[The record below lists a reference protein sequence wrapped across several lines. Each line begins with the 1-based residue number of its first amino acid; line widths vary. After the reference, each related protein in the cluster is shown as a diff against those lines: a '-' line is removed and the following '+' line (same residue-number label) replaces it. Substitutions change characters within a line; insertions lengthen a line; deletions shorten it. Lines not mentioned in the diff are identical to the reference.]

1 MPHAKT
7 NAYSGDMVARKLDNG
22 VTLTLERLPYLHSAT
37 AGVWVRTGSAN
48 ERKSQ
53 CGISHFLEHLFF
65 KGTSSRTARQI
76 TEAIESKGGHL
87 NAFTARE
94 YTCVYAR
101 TLDEHVA
108 TGIEILADV
117 IKNSTF
123 RDLDKERNVI
133 LEEIAAI
140 EDVPEDHSHDLLA
153 RRMWPNHS
161 LGRSVSGEIATVA
174 KISIDDVRAYY
185 DGWYRPR
192 NVYFSIAGNFDPD
205 AIVDQ
210 VYAELTA
217 LVPRALRK
225 RYRAPQFQPGI
236 ELVERDVAQNH
247 LCVGFRAPTVTDPRR
262 YAYDLLCC
270 ALGGGSTSRLFQR
283 IREDEGL
290 AYAVYSF
297 PSAYLNAGALNVY
310 AAVAPENLERTAALS
325 FEEIRRLRDET
336 MADEELDMNREQLKG
351 NMLMSLEGTFNRM
364 ARMAKSMMYY
374 NRLLTIDEVIAGLD
388 AVTVADVQALAREL
402 FQPDCCAMLVLGP
415 AKGAPIQDIPL

>member
-1 MPHAKT
+1 MPHAET
-7 NAYSGDMVARKLDNG
+7 NAYSGNMVARKLDNG
-22 VTLTLERLPYLHSAT
+22 VTLSLERLPHLHSAT

-65 KGTSSRTARQI
+65 KGTASRTARQI

-94 YTCVYAR
+94 YTCIYAR
-101 TLDEHVA
+101 TLDEHVS

-117 IKNSTF
+117 IKHSTF
-123 RDLDKERNVI
+123 QDIDKERNVI
-133 LEEIAAI
+133 IEEIAAI
-140 EDVPEDHSHDLLA
+140 EDVPEDHSHDLMA
-153 RRMWPNHS
+153 RRMWPNHP
-161 LGRSVSGEIATVA
+161 LGRSVSGEIGTVA

-192 NVYFSIAGNFDPD
+192 NVYFSIAGNFDPA

-210 VYAELTA
+210 VYGEFTA

-225 RYRAPQFQPGI
+225 RYRTPQFQPGI

-297 PSAYLNAGALNVY
+297 PAAYLNAGALNVY
-310 AAVAPENLERTAALS
+310 AAVAPENLERTVALS
-325 FEEIRRLRDET
+325 FEEIRRLRDEPIG
-336 MADEELDMNREQLKG
+336 ADELDVNREQLKG
-351 NMLMSLEGTFNRM
+351 NMLISLEGTFNRM

-388 AVTVADVQALAREL
+388 AVTVADVQALAREM
-402 FQPDCCAMLVLGP
+402 FRPECCAMLVLGP
-415 AKGAPIQDIPL
+415 ANGAPIQEIPL

>member
-1 MPHAKT
+1 
-7 NAYSGDMVARKLDNG
+7 MVARKLDNG
-22 VTLTLERLPYLHSAT
+22 LTLTLEPLPHLHSAT
-37 AGVWVRTGSAN
+37 AAVWVRTGSAN

-65 KGTSSRTARQI
+65 KGTATRTARQV

-94 YTCVYAR
+94 YTCVYVK
-101 TLDEHVA
+101 TLAEHVA

-123 RDLDKERNVI
+123 LEIEKERNVI

-153 RRMWPNHS
+153 RRMWPNHP
-161 LGRSVSGEIATVA
+161 LGRSVSGEIGTVA
-174 KISIDDVRAYY
+174 RIALDDVRAYY
-185 DGWYRPR
+185 EGWYRPR
-192 NVYFSIAGNFDPD
+192 NVYFSIAGNFDPG
-205 AIVDQ
+205 AVVDQ
-210 VYAELTA
+210 VCAELGG

-225 RYRAPQFQPGI
+225 RYRPPQFQPGVDT
-236 ELVERDVAQNH
+236 VERAIAQNH
-247 LCVGFRAPTVTDPRR
+247 LCMGFRAPTVTDPRR
-262 YAYDLLCC
+262 YAYDVLCS

-290 AYAVYSF
+290 AYAVYAY

-310 AAVAPENLERTAALS
+310 AAVAPENFERTTALS
-325 FEEIRRLRDET
+325 FEEIRRLRDEGISE
-336 MADEELDMNREQLKG
+336 DELEVNREQLKG
-351 NMLMSLEGTFNRM
+351 NMLMSLEGSFSRM

-374 NRLLTIDEVIAGLD
+374 HRLLSIDEIVAGLD

-402 FQPDCCAMLVLGP
+402 FQPETCALVVLGP
-415 AKGAPIQDIPL
+415 AGGAPLQEVPL